1 MGINWKVRIKNPLFW
16 AQVAVAILSPVL
28 VGLGLQWDQ
37 MNTWPALGEALWR
50 AVQNP
55 VIVVSVVGSLW
66 TCITDPTTAGLGDSK
81 EALTYTAPKRD

>member
-50 AVQNP
+50 AVQTP